1 MGEKEQGGMLRNVVI
16 LGLIALISAV
26 VIVIVVGLN
35 HKMNVVGTNTVNAVD
50 RTGKEYNTGLEEMK
64 HFDKYNNISG
74 WGGKWLYM
82 PKVGNIEPKQW
93 REYRF
98 DLKVPVKTAITFDI
112 NAYPV
117 DKTGLTIPSS
127 NSWSDSDDWSKRSI
141 VATNTSNG
149 HSFDILKNGGSMQH
163 FEAEPNVVY
172 HFDVKYY
179 NNKSYTLKDVDGGAS
194 SALSVATQGQAFQI
208 QVTNLEAATYGDDI
222 E

>member
-26 VIVIVVGLN
+26 VIGVVVGLN
-35 HKMNVVGTNTVNAVD
+35 HKMNVLGTNTVNAVD
-50 RTGKEYNTGLEEMK
+50 RTGKAYNTGLEETK
-64 HFDKYNNISG
+64 HFDKYDDISG
-74 WGGKWLYM
+74 WGGKWLNL
-82 PKVGNIEPKQW
+82 PRVGEIAPKQW

-98 DLKVPVKTAITFDI
+98 DLKVSVKTPISFDI
-112 NAYPV
+112 NAYPLNQYAGTNN
-117 DKTGLTIPSS
+117 D
-127 NSWSDSDDWSKRSI
+127 WDDVSKRSI
-141 VATNTSNG
+141 VATNTSTG
-149 HSFDILKNGGSMQH
+149 QSFDILKAGGNMQR

-179 NNKSYTLKDVDGGAS
+179 NDKSYTLSDVDAGGRSS

-208 QVTNLEAATYGDDI
+208 QVTNLEAATYSDDI